1 MVTLKSPGEVFAV
14 YVFPIRKQI
23 TCVNLISTV
32 FSLIID
38 LFVLPRILYVDLIN

>member
-1 MVTLKSPGEVFAV
+1 MVTLKSPGEVFAM

-23 TCVNLISTV
+23 TRVNLISAV

-38 LFVLPRILYVDLIN
+38 LFVLPHILYVDLIN